1 MNTLRTSLRASRIP
15 VRALVG
21 LTAITA
27 VFVAGPPADAANAG
41 PSNAQRVSL
50 AKHEVVSLLSG
61 APLPSGSHQITA
73 AVAEKTKPFT
83 GEKSDTYG
91 GNEIGATEFYTAPS
105 ASASLTWLASQRLEG
120 HSSTG
125 VGTSG
130 STHTQIYMLSDTT
143 VLEQPE
149 VVYIASS
156 RPNGTLEFSVTATV
170 YWRSQKSASAVV
182 TSGATKLT
190 VKLNRGLNAKTDRTS
205 SATSDNKSQIAS
217 IIAHINALPVAS
229 PLPMSC
235 PLDVGASLTMSF
247 YSGAATKPYAVV
259 VADPGG
265 CGPVTISGY
274 NAAHVRT
281 SAGDVA
287 GGVALSKFIAA
298 QLGLKNINPA

>member
-1 MNTLRTSLRASRIP
+1 MNTLSTSIRALRVP
-15 VRALVG
+15 VRAFIG

-27 VFVAGPPADAANAG
+27 VCGTALPADAANAG
-41 PSNAQRVSL
+41 PSNTQRQAL
-50 AKHEVVSLLSG
+50 ATHEITSLLSA
-61 APLPSGSHQITA
+61 APLPSGSRQITA
-73 AVAEKTKPFT
+73 ATAEKTKPFT
-83 GEKSDTYG
+83 GEKTDAYG
-91 GNEIGATEFYTAPS
+91 GNEVGATKFYTAPS
-105 ASASLTWLASQRLEG
+105 ASASLTWLSSQRLEG
-120 HSSTG
+120 HSSPG
-125 VGTSG
+125 MGTSG
-130 STHTQIYMLSDTT
+130 STHTLIYMLSNTT

-170 YWRSQKSASAVV
+170 YWRSQKSANAVV
-182 TSGATKLT
+182 ASRATKLT
-190 VKLNRGLNAKTDRTS
+190 VKLNRGPNVKTNRTS

-229 PLPMSC
+229 PLPMNC

-265 CGPVTISGY
+265 CGPVTISSY

-287 GGVALSKFIAA
+287 GGVALSKFVAT
-298 QLGLKNINPA
+298 QFGLKNIDPA